1 MRPHAFLLL
10 ALLAAACPPGPAV
23 CGNNRTEEGEACDDG
38 NNLDADGC
46 EADCSL
52 PACGNGIRDPDEA
65 CFGEPVS
72 VVVDTAPGDIIAA
85 DFDGDGRLDLATAN
99 AAGQSVSVLL
109 AQGGGELARQ
119 DDVELGA
126 VTFPLAAA
134 DFDGDELAD
143 LALALPNDQGARVFF
158 SDGDGTF
165 TAGPEFTTGPFPEE
179 IIATDL
185 DGDSAQDLIIGNAGL
200 ELRFGDGAGGFS
212 APSLVS
218 TVSGAVRVAVADI
231 DGAGALDLVV
241 THGINEDT
249 LRVLL
254 GQGNRSFALQPPQPA
269 GDTPG
274 DFIVGELDGN
284 PAFVDLAVAR
294 ITAGEVGLFSGA
306 AGAVFAEEQT
316 LSIPAPSALAAGD
329 LDGDG
334 DLDVAIASDFDGVSS
349 HLVIALNEGGTFAL
363 QPPLEVSAGNLQGLA
378 LADLDGDGAL
388 DVAITD
394 ETFGQVLV
402 FFAAP

>member
-1 MRPHAFLLL
+1 MPRALLLVL
-10 ALLAAACPPGPAV
+10 ALLALGCPPGPAV

-52 PACGNGIRDPDEA
+52 PACGNGIRDPGEA
-65 CFGEPVS
+65 CFSAPLTFE
-72 VVVDTAPGDIIAA
+72 VDTAPEDIVAA
-85 DFDGDGRLDLATAN
+85 DFDGDGRPDLATAN

-109 AQGGGELARQ
+109 NQGGELARQ
-119 DDVELGA
+119 PDIELGA
-126 VTFPLAAA
+126 VTFPMVAA
-134 DFDGDELAD
+134 DFNGDELAD
-143 LALALPNDQGARVFF
+143 LALTLPNDQGARVFF
-158 SDGDGTF
+158 SDGDGSF
-165 TAGPEFTTGPFPEE
+165 TAGPAFTTGPFPEE
-179 IIATDL
+179 IAGADL
-185 DGDSAQDLIIGNAGL
+185 DGDGAQDLIIGNAGL

-212 APSLVS
+212 APISVS
-218 TVSGAVRVAVADI
+218 TVSAAARVAVADV
-231 DGAGALDLVV
+231 DGVGELDLVI
-241 THGINEDT
+241 THGIDEDA

-254 GQGNRSFALQPPQPA
+254 SQGNRNFVLQSPQPA
-269 GDTPG
+269 GRAPAD
-274 DFIVGELDGN
+274 IVSAELDGN
-284 PAFVDLAVAR
+284 TAFVDLA
-294 ITAGEVGLFSGA
+294 ITRRGAGEVGIFSGA
-306 AGAVFAEEQT
+306 AGAAFAEVQT

-334 DLDVAIASDFDGVSS
+334 DQDLAVASDFDGVSS
-349 HLVIALNEGGTFAL
+349 HLVIALNEGGSFAL